1 MNWKGAS
8 LGVCS
13 RGALF
18 HKLHFF
24 AIPIL
29 ITPVFVFVWLFFFFF
44 FHYLRCFFLAPISM
58 LRFSAPFP
66 TPLTPLDPFRF
77 LYVFVNILA
86 PFSYFC
92 LLPLFPVSFII
103 FAAPWFLSSSLFG
116 LKILNILAPFLASFP
131 CSLAPSLLI
140 VSYCHSWVATCV
152 FFFLYPIF
160 FWFLPSFPF
169 LLYIFFPFPSLLLWR
184 TFSFPFIL
192 PLSLLLSFSP
202 LLFGAPL
209 RPPGVQAHAMHPP
222 RIRHCLRV
230 LLAKCTSFHYE
241 IMKLKITLKMCFSVW
256 KKHFQHD
263 F

>member
-18 HKLHFF
+18 HNFIF
-24 AIPIL
+24 CNPYSNYSR
-29 ITPVFVFVWLFFFFF
+29 FFFFF
-44 FHYLRCFFLAPISM
+44 ITFDVSFLAPISM
-58 LRFSAPFP
+58 LHFSAPFP

-77 LYVFVNILA
+77 LYVFLNILA

-103 FAAPWFLSSSLFG
+103 FAAPWFLSYSEFD
-116 LKILNILAPFLASFP
+116 LKILNILAPFLVSFP
-131 CSLAPSLLI
+131 FSLAPSLLI
-140 VSYCHSWVATCV
+140 FSYCHSRVATRV

-169 LLYIFFPFPSLLLWR
+169 LLHIFFPFPSLLLWR
-184 TFSFPFIL
+184 PFSFPFFL
-192 PLSLLLSFSP
+192 SLSLLLSFSP

-222 RIRHCLRV
+222 GYATDR
-230 LLAKCTSFHYE
+230 
-241 IMKLKITLKMCFSVW
+241 TLPAQGRESTVPNK
-256 KKHFQHD
+256 
-263 F
+263 

>member
-18 HKLHFF
+18 HKFHFLQSLF
-24 AIPIL
+24 LLLPFL
-29 ITPVFVFVWLFFFFF
+29 FLFVWFF

-103 FAAPWFLSSSLFG
+103 FAAPWFLSYSLFG
-116 LKILNILAPFLASFP
+116 LKILNILAPFLVSFP
-131 CSLAPSLLI
+131 FSLAPSLLI
-140 VSYCHSWVATCV
+140 VSYCHSRVATRV

-169 LLYIFFPFPSLLLWR
+169 LLHIFFPFPSLLLWR

-209 RPPGVQAHAMHPP
+209 RPPGVQAQAMHPP
-222 RIRHCLRV
+222 GYATGVHWIRV
-230 LLAKCTSFHYE
+230 LWVT
-241 IMKLKITLKMCFSVW
+241 VW
-256 KKHFQHD
+256 VWFRIQQVWVRVWVPVQQKSEWV
-263 F
+263 

>member
-1 MNWKGAS
+1 MAVGDLAFYYTLYLCVKWTEKGRHWVSTQGAPFS
-8 LGVCS
+8 TNFIFCNPYSYYS
-13 RGALF
+13 RFCFCLF
-18 HKLHFF
+18 G
-24 AIPIL
+24 
-29 ITPVFVFVWLFFFFF
+29 FFFFF
-44 FHYLRCFFLAPISM
+44 ITFDVSFWHPFLCSVLVP
-58 LRFSAPFP
+58 PFP
-66 TPLTPLDPFRF
+66 TPLTPLEPFRF

-103 FAAPWFLSSSLFG
+103 FAAPWFLSYSLFG
-116 LKILNILAPFLASFP
+116 LKIFNILAPFLVSFP
-131 CSLAPSLLI
+131 FSLAPSLLI
-140 VSYCHSWVATCV
+140 VSYCHSRVATRV

-169 LLYIFFPFPSLLLWR
+169 LLHIFFPFPSLLLWR

-222 RIRHCLRV
+222 GYATARGVQGFGYWPI
-230 LLAKCTSFHYE
+230 
-241 IMKLKITLKMCFSVW
+241 
-256 KKHFQHD
+256 D
-263 F
+263 